1 VAIPGFPKQ
10 IELTLAATL
19 QQAFSA
25 PSGSPVGVWTDDGGY
40 ARQVTIR
47 GKWSTE
53 PTSYALM
60 AIQSLVR
67 PGPSQPAGGRV
78 SQTQRGGIQPV
89 TIEIQVVTPGADE
102 RPQLSN
108 LLLSTLTTQ
117 ANANNVPWSMVLR
130 GQGIDLLAYGGD
142 RYSESRQDQ
151 DPAHGPVAF
160 VNTMTWQA
168 RAQYVQTRVVTA
180 LGTVSLTFTLA
191 TRPGSIPLWRSVTL

>member
-1 VAIPGFPKQ
+1 MAIPGFPKQ
-10 IELTLAATL
+10 IELTLAAVL
-19 QQAFSA
+19 QQAFNA
-25 PSGSPVGVWTDDGGY
+25 TAGSPIGLWTDDGGY

-47 GKWSTE
+47 GKGSTE

-60 AIQSLVR
+60 AIQSLIR

-78 SQTQRGGIQPV
+78 SQTQRGGIQPITV
-89 TIEIQVVTPGADE
+89 EIQVTTPGADE

-142 RYSESRQDQ
+142 RYSELRQDQ
-151 DPAHGPVAF
+151 DSAHGPVAF

-168 RAQYVQTRVVTA
+168 RAQYVQTRNVTTLGPVV
-180 LGTVSLTFTLA
+180 LSFTLA
-191 TRPGSIPLWRSVTL
+191 TRPGSTPLWQSVTL